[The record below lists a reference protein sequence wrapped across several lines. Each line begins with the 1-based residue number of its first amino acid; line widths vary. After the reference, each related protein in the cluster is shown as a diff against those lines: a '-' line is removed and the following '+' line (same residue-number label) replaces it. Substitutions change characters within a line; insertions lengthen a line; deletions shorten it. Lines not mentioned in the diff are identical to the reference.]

1 MNTMH
6 STRRRKRAG
15 ERGAALIIAVAIMTV
30 LLAVALTFY
39 GVSRAEVDNA
49 TNVRNTVQA
58 DLLVDGVL
66 AQVMSELN
74 RDFLKHP
81 NATSTDFKPFVLYNG
96 AWAAGKQ
103 WALRNGVP
111 LQAGGVP
118 LVDLSPVT
126 MPEVG
131 FTRPDGTVFYSE
143 RLFGGPLSRDWLYYP
158 RIEGSTPYLY
168 AENAV
173 DLGGPPSV
181 LPASNFFLADRDR
194 PPFVTPAFFG
204 AGDLNAN
211 FIPDIYDGFS
221 QVPQLYPLE
230 WIHTWT
236 DIDNDGDGL
245 RDSIWIPIAQDKF
258 FSGGEVINEF
268 TGARMFD
275 DGIDNNLNGLVDES
289 PERGDGPTELGIF
302 VYHGLG
308 PDRVSGDGLDNDG
321 NGLVDDPAE
330 DKYFLTAPL
339 PGITIPIDLN
349 GDGVVPDLVP
359 DINGNLVPLT
369 ITLPDQITVPVLGEP
384 GGTVTLTAAD
394 VDRIDN
400 DLDMLINDYHVYA
413 YVIPAAGDLQGFR
426 DSGVKDA
433 TPFNAGNSIIEA
445 NIATSNGSDAVAR
458 LKEYTRINKDLLG
471 SPSPANLDVQVF
483 PASGAYGPGLGTTVN
498 YRGLNIG
505 TRIIITHSGEPVC
518 DLAGRAAVLV
528 RDEAGKVNVN
538 VAGGHNYDPLLDGV
552 VRSLGR
558 GATTAEIE
566 TRNLP
571 DLGVATARHLW
582 ALRTGTPKDV
592 PTQPGYEADIALPGY
607 GRVDDNANALF
618 TALNGIDDDGDGL
631 IDEGLY
637 LPPLSPRAEA
647 YLAGDPMSAAD
658 AGLARLE
665 LAETRYA
672 EYYAQLGAFE
682 GIDEP
687 GELQRYR
694 PLRNLVA
701 EDANPYNISGFVDGI
716 DNDGDGSINEVGELG
731 DLQLQDTLQVDRAV
745 QIGAGTRDLLQPY
758 ISAYSADRNVNYVAA
773 SSGIRAL
780 NKLDYNFATTQ
791 QIAANLV
798 LSNGYEAVTA
808 RPVVADPTIPEQLA
822 ANRFAD
828 GLRQADVHIRSNTS
842 GLMWYTGASGP
853 TASVP
858 EFPAD
863 PVLRAMQA
871 AVDIVDNR
879 DRDHSRSVLSTER
892 QRRLPQQAGA
902 PFVYDPFPQ
911 NQGIRSRIPE
921 GELFPLGELQD
932 HLRTTMDLSRTLEII
947 DDWWMFEAGV
957 AGEFGNPEERR
968 ISYTVSGNEAVRINE
983 IMVRAVRRVEAEA
996 VTGPLPAADPMNGE
1010 PFLVNFNP
1018 NPFTR
1023 TGGPAILPQFNV
1035 VREAGAAWTLTN
1047 GGYLGDRS
1055 YFTATNSTDIIEFT
1069 LNATDGLPPGRYYL
1083 KVNTVAMNGES
1094 VIPTTELPPPYD
1106 GLGFPLLQSAVK
1118 YRHRTA
1124 GGQPQQSIIQDFADG
1139 INHFQNI
1146 TDPHIG
1152 GAVPG
1157 APRGW
1162 AFVDGTRGGA
1172 GNGDLYHLDGL
1183 PDDPPPVPGPVVFP
1197 STQPIA
1203 GVETFTIT
1211 VPPAGSSYELRVAFR
1226 MNPALVAALNAGGDT
1241 YTVAINALDF
1251 SQEPDHEW
1259 LELVNVSDEIV
1270 NIGGWEMEVGIPDRP
1285 QVPRDPFKSTWK
1297 VPQNTEIAPR
1307 GKVLL
1312 AFSKFDFFR
1321 DGVANH
1327 RIADNG
1333 MGLADGTPL
1342 PFTGGVL
1349 TNGLVTVP
1357 PIADTSPLIPPASP
1371 LYNALF
1377 DLTGSVFQ
1385 RFTNPNTGALTDY
1398 VDHDGDGRTA
1408 LYADSSL
1415 DNLPNDSVVASSKD
1429 FESFFTSAEGNLP
1442 WDRIIQ
1448 LEEDSILTSQNPYSA
1463 TPIPIRLSDVD
1474 DVDDVAALVLR
1485 GGVFP
1490 NYPEQDGIDN
1500 DGDGGYMTAAGIYI
1514 PGVLDLDMVDNN
1526 LDGLIDERG
1535 VDGVFQSVRNSEGV
1549 DEGRLL
1555 LNTDVPTDTHWVPGG
1570 TPWRFFGPGSYEP
1583 VTMPYLFMTD
1593 RQQYADPAYQ
1603 VAFDGGNGV
1612 GISVLSGVSVQ
1623 SFGDAAASP
1632 LSPTFL
1638 SVNAPYIG
1646 STAND
1651 PVEWRAFAERRWNP
1665 GDNVIVT
1672 LYEGAATAGK
1682 VVDRV
1687 TYREYDVIN
1696 RTIDDLAFNLIDTND
1711 DGTPDTPLTVN
1722 AAYPTIWPPNQMGVD
1737 FYRSLERKHPLYN
1750 GDRFGTENR
1759 WQATDGNYDD
1769 WADSLSYFEA
1779 ELFSPP
1785 GGPPLQINDNAVVDL
1800 RPRFVQHPDF
1810 PNTNLAV
1817 LQRNQR
1823 LFGHAMSGTPLRM
1836 NTATRMMENPP
1847 DIELLL
1853 AGAADPRQF
1862 PDPFD
1867 HFRTR
1872 EDGTFASNPTPSQA
1886 DQRWNLSRAQV
1897 ANRSYESPA
1906 DLMRVP
1912 HQIYLHDAVNTS
1924 GGSAFVRDMTMLN
1937 LNLQGLTGT
1946 ADGLSITQPIA
1957 LRGATLGQE
1966 SLDGAV
1972 SGNILASAVNS
1983 LALGSKV
1990 LTMGQAEFRPIRPDF
2005 STVNANN
2012 DLMNWVDNPGSS
2024 FPDDLLAPGTWAPVF
2039 LFELPTDG
2047 PRANLDHFSNYPS
2060 YVDGSPSPGDFN
2072 LHYLFNA
2079 AYLNNTGNFNGV
2091 NIGDNDFTDRW
2102 PLEKRVAM
2110 FVSENRGTAQ
2120 APEGLFIWDGED
2132 GLENGEYILYVGTFL
2147 PQMRERIEQAA
2158 KHAANVVTVATNTAV
2173 PVRAKANAA
2182 LINPGAAGLELDNG
2196 QIVPVDPVAKSIITR
2211 DPTNPRA
2218 SLAGQLFEPIYALD
2232 VITDPS
2238 EARGQS
2244 DPTSAS
2250 RTKPGGLIHP
2260 DEWTPTTRYQAGPDG
2275 YIFYGN
2281 NAVGGWKPQIVRVT
2295 DNFLALRVRNLGAP
2309 GQVGALTHIVLAP
2322 RKRTAGRINVNT
2334 ADTRLREVTRQ
2345 RNGDPTRVDE
2355 LYNSLLGLPGVVDV
2369 GKTVQPGNAPNV
2381 LAGDIPPLANIVL
2394 RASNDIPVVDPALGR
2409 RPWAPP
2415 GGPPY
2420 SPAIH
2425 FYDGTTPPLRN
2436 RYNEI
2441 PGVDTDLLVPAPVPI
2456 PLDPRDMINDA
2467 ADPDEHQ
2474 IGAFRMAAMM
2484 QAGRTEH
2491 ADGRYYRSTG
2501 DLLRNENAF
2510 DFNYIYG
2517 RADVPNLTGVV
2528 TDGVED
2534 LAVYPLSNEAN
2545 PAKRFDEVRARF
2557 ARLGNLVTTR
2567 SDVYKIIMTVEA
2579 GYGVDRNNDGFIN
2592 YRDPNEFVTTAR
2604 TKASAV
2610 YERRSPSDLS
2620 GGLD

>member
-118 LVDLSPVT
+118 LVDLTAMTDVQ
-126 MPEVG
+126 
-131 FTRPDGTVFYSE
+131 FNLPDGSTFVE

-168 AENAV
+168 ANNAV
-173 DLGGPPSV
+173 DLGTG
-181 LPASNFFLADRDR
+181 LPTSNFSLADRDR

-258 FSGGEVINEF
+258 FSGGEVINEV
-268 TGARMFD
+268 TGARMYD

-289 PERGDGPTELGIF
+289 PERGDGDAELGIF
-302 VYHGLG
+302 VYWGG
-308 PDRVSGDGLDNDG
+308 NDGLDNNGDG
-321 NGLVDDPAE
+321 NIDDAAE
-330 DKYFLTAPL
+330 QKYFLTAPL
-339 PGITIPIDLN
+339 PGIRIPVDLN
-349 GDGVVPDLVP
+349 ADGIVPDLVP
-359 DINGNLVPLT
+359 VPGGGLAP
-369 ITLPDQITVPVLGEP
+369 LYVQMPANITVPIAG

-400 DLDMLINDYHVYA
+400 DYDMLINDYHVYA
-413 YVIPAAGDLQGFR
+413 FVGPNALAAPGGIPGPPFGLQGFE
-426 DSGVKDA
+426 DSGVRDY
-433 TPFNAGNSIIEA
+433 AGNPIIRGKENPAA
-445 NIATSNGSDAVAR
+445 NNADGPRFDTAR
-458 LKEYTRINKDLLG
+458 LKSYTPIN
-471 SPSPANLDVQVF
+471 
-483 PASGAYGPGLGTTVN
+483 PASIAGYTISPPQAEYYSESLG
-498 YRGLNIG
+498 G
-505 TRIIITHSGEPVC
+505 TATYNFSTLLDALVITHSGEPVC

-538 VAGGHNYDPLLDGV
+538 VAGGHNYDPLLDDI

-566 TRNLP
+566 TRALP
-571 DLGVATARHLW
+571 DIGIVRAFNMW
-582 ALRTGTPKDV
+582 AQRTGTPKDV

-647 YLAGDPMSAAD
+647 YLAGAPMSAAD
-658 AGLARLE
+658 ANLAQAE

-687 GELQRYR
+687 GELQRFR

-731 DLQLQDTLQVDRAV
+731 DLQLQDTLQLDGAIG
-745 QIGAGTRDLLQPY
+745 IGAGIRDLLQPFV
-758 ISAYSADRNVNYVAA
+758 SAYSADRNVNYVAA

-808 RPVVADPTIPEQLA
+808 RDALFPSVATQ
-822 ANRFAD
+822 RFAD
-828 GLRQADVHIRSNTS
+828 GLRQADVHIR
-842 GLMWYTGASGP
+842 ASGGGLLAG
-853 TASVP
+853 TVNR
-858 EFPAD
+858 FPAD

-892 QRRLPQQAGA
+892 QRRLPLSSDLNL
-902 PFVYDPFPQ
+902 PRYDPFPV

-932 HLRTTMDLSRTLEII
+932 HLRTTMDLTRTLEII

-996 VTGPLPAADPMNGE
+996 VPDPAGAFGANDPMAAATPIENFDPTPFGFGGAPNILPEFTVLRQTTALPGWGLVNGGMLGERSYLALPVDGTDPGSVANAADILEFAIGADEGLPA
-1010 PFLVNFNP
+1010 
-1018 NPFTR
+1018 
-1023 TGGPAILPQFNV
+1023 
-1035 VREAGAAWTLTN
+1035 
-1047 GGYLGDRS
+1047 
-1055 YFTATNSTDIIEFT
+1055 
-1069 LNATDGLPPGRYYL
+1069 GRYYL
-1083 KVNTVAMNGES
+1083 TIDTTDANGNPT
-1094 VIPTTELPPPYD
+1094 VIPQGAGPNI
-1106 GLGFPLLQSAVK
+1106 LQVAVK
-1118 YRHRTA
+1118 YVDVSA
-1124 GGQPQQSIIQDFADG
+1124 PPVSPLSSSIIEDVTNMDPFYFH
-1139 INHFQNI
+1139 NV

-1152 GAVPG
+1152 GGVPG
-1157 APRGW
+1157 APNGW
-1162 AFVDGTRGGA
+1162 VFVDGTPVGA
-1172 GNGDLYHLDGL
+1172 GAAPNYFLDGL
-1183 PDDPPPVPGPVVFP
+1183 PPHPNQAGTVTYPDTRPV
-1197 STQPIA
+1197 SQ
-1203 GVETFTIT
+1203 ETFTVT
-1211 VPPAGSSYELRVAFR
+1211 VPPRGSVYELHIAVRL
-1226 MNPALVAALNAGGDT
+1226 NPAFVTALQAAGQTFVL
-1241 YTVAINALDF
+1241 AINALDF

-1285 QVPRDPFKSTWK
+1285 QVPRDPFKSTWRI
-1297 VPQNTEIAPR
+1297 PLNTEIAPR

-1312 AFSKFDFFR
+1312 GVSKFDRFQSPVP
-1321 DGVANH
+1321 GNH

-1333 MGLADGTPL
+1333 LGLADGTAL
-1342 PFTGGVL
+1342 PFTENTL
-1349 TNGLVTVP
+1349 TGNLTVP
-1357 PIADTSPLIPPASP
+1357 PMADNSATSIHPTLQ
-1371 LYNALF
+1371 
-1377 DLTGSVFQ
+1377 DVTGSVF
-1385 RFTNPNTGALTDY
+1385 RRITNPNTGALTDY

-1408 LYADSSL
+1408 LNAPTPG
-1415 DNLPNDSVVASSKD
+1415 DNLANDGVVASSKELGSLLSSTD
-1429 FESFFTSAEGNLP
+1429 GNLP

-1448 LEEDSILTSQNPYSA
+1448 LEQNSIVTSDNPFSA
-1463 TPIPIRLSDVD
+1463 SPTPRLLRDVQT
-1474 DVDDVAALVLR
+1474 VDDVAAFVLR
-1485 GGVFP
+1485 GGIFP
-1490 NYPEQDGIDN
+1490 NYPERDGIDN
-1500 DGDGGYMTAAGIYI
+1500 DGDGAYLSAAGDYI

-1526 LDGLIDERG
+1526 LDRIIDERG
-1535 VDGVFQSVRNSEGV
+1535 ILGAVLNVQASEGV
-1549 DEGRLL
+1549 DEGRGLYNNLL
-1555 LNTDVPTDTHWVPGG
+1555 AGRLYGA
-1570 TPWRFFGPGSYEP
+1570 GSYEAGLLPLLFFNDRSAYPATNADYVGATNPWLVQNVADGSTGLDSTIPGAP
-1583 VTMPYLFMTD
+1583 VT
-1593 RQQYADPAYQ
+1593 
-1603 VAFDGGNGV
+1603 GV
-1612 GISVLSGVSVQ
+1612 TAG
-1623 SFGDAAASP
+1623 
-1632 LSPTFL
+1632 
-1638 SVNAPYIG
+1638 YIG
-1646 STAND
+1646 SDAD
-1651 PVEWRAFAERRWNP
+1651 PLDWKVFAERRWYP

-1672 LYEGAATAGK
+1672 LYEGPATAGQ
-1682 VVDRV
+1682 VADRV
-1687 TYREYDVIN
+1687 TYNESDVIN
-1696 RTIDDLAFNLIDTND
+1696 RTKDDIVPVLADTTIPRPGYVVVD
-1711 DGTPDTPLTVN
+1711 LDSSGTIEPNEYPGLN
-1722 AAYPTIWPPNQMGVD
+1722 PNYPTMWRPNHMGLD
-1737 FYRSLERKHPLYN
+1737 WYRSLERKHPLYN

-1769 WADSLSYFEA
+1769 WADSISYFEDEIDTNEFPA
-1779 ELFSPP
+1779 
-1785 GGPPLQINDNAVVDL
+1785 GATPLRLATTRRGAV
-1800 RPRFVQHPDF
+1800 RPRFFVGAHPYF
-1810 PNTNLAV
+1810 PENLNAPRN
-1817 LQRNQR
+1817 LQ
-1823 LFGHAMSGTPLRM
+1823 LFGHAIEGSPLRM
-1836 NTATRMMENPP
+1836 NLVTRRGENPP
-1847 DIELLL
+1847 DLELIA
-1853 AGAADPRQF
+1853 AGTFADTRQF
-1862 PDPFD
+1862 PNIPGFAGPFD
-1867 HFRTR
+1867 HFRTH
-1872 EDGTFASNPTPSQA
+1872 EVSTVTLA

-1897 ANRSYESPA
+1897 ANRSYQSPA

-1912 HQIYLHDAVNTS
+1912 HQIYLHDALNTAHPTD
-1924 GGSAFVRDMTMLN
+1924 GYLRDMTMANYGLVGDLPLN
-1937 LNLQGLTGT
+1937 
-1946 ADGLSITQPIA
+1946 ALSSYQQDIA

-1966 SLDGAV
+1966 SVDGAV

-2024 FPDDLLAPGTWAPVF
+2024 FPDDLLAPATWAPVF
-2039 LFELPTDG
+2039 LFELSTRLGSPGDG

-2060 YVDGSPSPGDFN
+2060 YVDGSPSPGVFD
-2072 LHYLFNA
+2072 LHYLFNLD
-2079 AYLNNTGNFNGV
+2079 YVFERDNFRGVYPYYDPFNTLEEDQ
-2091 NIGDNDFTDRW
+2091 IKDRW

-2110 FVSENRGTAQ
+2110 FVSERRDLSLPE
-2120 APEGLFIWDGED
+2120 PEGLFIWDGED

-2158 KHAANVVTVATNTAV
+2158 KHAANVVTNTAV
-2173 PVRAKANAA
+2173 GVQAKANAA
-2182 LINPGAAGLELDNG
+2182 LINPGPANLELDNG

-2218 SLAGQLFEPIYALD
+2218 AQAGQLFEPIYALD
-2232 VITDPS
+2232 VITDPT

-2244 DPTSAS
+2244 DPTSTS

-2334 ADTRLREVTRQ
+2334 ADSRAVELRG
-2345 RNGDPTRVDE
+2345 GDEYFNT
-2355 LYNSLLGLPGVVDV
+2355 LLGLPGVVDV
-2369 GKTVQPGNAPNV
+2369 GVSVQPGDLPV
-2381 LAGDIPPLANIVL
+2381 RTLAGAIPPDGDIPLMRNTALPAIN
-2394 RASNDIPVVDPALGR
+2394 PVLGR
-2409 RPWAPP
+2409 RPWTQP

-2436 RYNEI
+2436 RFNEI
-2441 PGVDTDLLVPAPVPI
+2441 PGVDTDLLVPDVG
-2456 PLDPRDMINDA
+2456 LSQEDVHRV
-2467 ADPDEHQ
+2467 
-2474 IGAFRMAAMM
+2474 GAFRMAAMM

-2491 ADGRYYRSTG
+2491 ADGRYYRSVG
-2501 DLLRNENAF
+2501 DLVRNENAF

-2545 PAKRFDEVRARF
+2545 PAKRFDEIRARF